1 VRSTVE
7 HRAALFAYQVQPT
20 CGFSALAVN
29 ASRRR
34 HARECVAPWMTV
46 AALPCRWPAPSRGD
60 GEELDLKADR
70 PERAHLVG
78 DLGRDRLGGTGPDLD
93 FQGWLG
99 RHGETEAPL
108 VHHDPPPRARG
119 EAVRSA
125 QPRRHRLF
133 VPLGAGT
140 DKTETVGR
148 FRPVTQRAGEPRPDP
163 RLASGFIV
171 HPSPELERGAVTD
184 MLAVA
189 ARKLGD
195 PVSFAVLVVAGD
207 RSFHRGQP
215 MPGLLAHTTVAS
227 IRAQPCSAP
236 RAGPARRSDGAA
248 VRSAGR
254 SPAQANPWPG
264 TASDATGGEEGRF
277 VGRSLAGMLLTVG
290 HGTLEIEE
298 LTGLLVDAG
307 ISCLVDVRSF
317 PGSRRLPHFGREMLA
332 SSVPAAGVRY
342 EWRPALGGRRKP
354 QPGSVNVAWRNLSFQ
369 AYADYMTSA
378 AFLDSLDQLV
388 VDATEDDVA
397 VMCSES
403 LWWRC
408 HRRLIADAS
417 VLLRHREVWHL
428 FHDGRLQAHPPT
440 PEARVDPSGV
450 LVYDVGTTP
459 RLPS

>member
-1 VRSTVE
+1 MRPTVE
-7 HRAALFAYQVQPT
+7 HGAALFTYQVQPT

-29 ASRRR
+29 AWRR
-34 HARECVAPWMTV
+34 HARECVALWMTV
-46 AALPCRWPAPSRGD
+46 AALPCRWPAPSRGN
-60 GEELDLKADR
+60 GEELDLEADR

-93 FQGWLG
+93 FEGWLG

-140 DKTETVGR
+140 NKTETVGR

-163 RLASGFIV
+163 GVASRFIV
-171 HPSPELERGAVTD
+171 HPRPELERGTVTD

-189 ARKLGD
+189 ATKLGD
-195 PVSFAVLVVAGD
+195 PITFIVLAKAGD

-215 MPGLLAHTTVAS
+215 MPGVGAHDCGVDPGP
-227 IRAQPCSAP
+227 RFPP
-236 RAGPARRSDGAA
+236 RARPGAPIGRCGRTRNRAVTGPGAHL
-248 VRSAGR
+248 
-254 SPAQANPWPG
+254 PG

-298 LTGLLVDAG
+298 LTGLLVEAG

-417 VLLRHREVWHL
+417 VLLRHTEVWHL

-459 RLPS
+459 RLPD

>member
-7 HRAALFAYQVQPT
+7 HRAALFTDQVQPT

-29 ASRRR
+29 RSRRR

-46 AALPCRWPAPSRGD
+46 AALPCRWPAPSRGN
-60 GEELDLKADR
+60 GEELDLEADR

-93 FQGWLG
+93 FQGRVG

-125 QPRRHRLF
+125 QTRRHRLF

-140 DKTETVGR
+140 NKTETVGR

-171 HPSPELERGAVTD
+171 HPRPELERGAVTD

-215 MPGLLAHTTVAS
+215 MPGVRAHDCGVDPGPCVPL
-227 IRAQPCSAP
+227 RARP
-236 RAGPARRSDGAA
+236 GRRSGGAA
-248 VRSAGR
+248 GH
-254 SPAQANPWPG
+254 
-264 TASDATGGEEGRF
+264 ATGWSPVQAHPCQGR
-277 VGRSLAGMLLTVG
+277 RAMPPAEKTAG
-290 HGTLEIEE
+290 
-298 LTGLLVDAG
+298 
-307 ISCLVDVRSF
+307 
-317 PGSRRLPHFGREMLA
+317 
-332 SSVPAAGVRY
+332 SSV
-342 EWRPALGGRRKP
+342 
-354 QPGSVNVAWRNLSFQ
+354 VAWRGCSSP
-369 AYADYMTSA
+369 SA
-378 AFLDSLDQLV
+378 MA
-388 VDATEDDVA
+388 
-397 VMCSES
+397 
-403 LWWRC
+403 
-408 HRRLIADAS
+408 
-417 VLLRHREVWHL
+417 
-428 FHDGRLQAHPPT
+428 
-440 PEARVDPSGV
+440 PS
-450 LVYDVGTTP
+450 
-459 RLPS
+459 RSRS